1 VVTPWHWI
9 AFNAFIISLLLLD
22 LFVFQRKT
30 HEVKP
35 REAILL
41 TGFWI
46 GLAIVFNIGIWMWRG
61 HDAGLKFLTGYLIEE
76 SLSVDNLFV
85 FLLIFSFFKVDRRY
99 QHKVLFWGILGA
111 MVMRALFI
119 LAGTTLIHHFHWV
132 MYIFGVMLIF
142 TAVSLALE
150 KDKEVRPEKNPV
162 LRLFRKFMPVTP
174 EYHGEKFFV
183 KRDKRVWATPLF
195 VVLLA
200 LETTDVIFAIDS
212 IPAIFAVTTD
222 PFIVY
227 TSNMFAILGLRSIFF
242 ALSAFMVMFHH
253 LHYGLSF
260 ILLFIG
266 VKMLIADFY
275 KVPIWLAL
283 AVIVITLIASVVASI
298 MDPKVRKE
306 LDQELGPETK
316 S

>member
-1 VVTPWHWI
+1 MVTAWHWI
-9 AFNAFIISLLLLD
+9 TFNVFIVSLLLLD

-35 REAILL
+35 REAVIMA
-41 TGFWI
+41 GFWI
-46 GLAIVFNIGIWMWRG
+46 ALAGVFNVLIWMWRG
-61 HDAGLKFLTGYLIEE
+61 HDAGLEFLTGYLIEKA
-76 SLSVDNLFV
+76 LSVDNLFV

-111 MVMRALFI
+111 MIMRALFI

-132 MYIFGVMLIF
+132 MYVFGAMLIF
-142 TAVSLALE
+142 TAISLAME
-150 KDKEVRPEKNPV
+150 KDKEVRPEKNLV
-162 LRLFRKFMPVTP
+162 LKIFRKLMPVTP
-174 EYHGEKFFV
+174 EYHGEKFFI
-183 KRDKRVWATPLF
+183 RVDNRLWATPLF

-200 LETTDVIFAIDS
+200 VETTDVIFAIDS

-227 TSNMFAILGLRSIFF
+227 TSNMFAILGLRSLFF
-242 ALSAFMVMFHH
+242 ALSAFMVTFHH

-266 VKMLIADFY
+266 VKMLIVDFY
-275 KVPIWLAL
+275 KIPIWLAL
-283 AVIVITLIASVVASI
+283 SVIVVTLIVSVVASI
-298 MDPKVRKE
+298 MDPKVQKELEKE
-306 LDQELGPETK
+306 LDPGKNP
-316 S
+316 

>member
-1 VVTPWHWI
+1 MTVVTLWHWI
-9 AFNAFIISLLLLD
+9 VFNGFIVSLLLLD

-46 GLAIVFNIGIWMWRG
+46 SVAIAFNIGVWIWGG

-85 FLLIFSFFKVDRRY
+85 FLLIFSFFKVERRY

-132 MYIFGVMLIF
+132 MYIFGAMLIF
-142 TAVSLALE
+142 TAISLAME

-174 EYHGEKFFV
+174 EYHGDKFFV
-183 KRDKRVWATPLF
+183 RKEKRLWATPLF

-200 LETTDVIFAIDS
+200 VETTDVIFAIDS

-266 VKMLIADFY
+266 VKMLIVDFY
-275 KVPIWLAL
+275 KIPIWLAL
-283 AVIVITLIASVVASI
+283 AVIVVTLIASVAASI
-298 MDPKVRKE
+298 MDPKVQKE
-306 LDQELGPETK
+306 LDKGIGP
-316 S
+316 